1 MSSTQLHQFS
11 PNQFRVIT
19 QTTGWVS
26 MWPHR
31 TRTTSS
37 SAAAERRAARST
49 AFSSALTQRFD
60 PGVEEPKTSSS
71 SRHGTP
77 AAAGMKNADRQPP
90 KRQIKEVTLCTAS
103 RITEL
108 PCCPR

>member
-1 MSSTQLHQFS
+1 M
-11 PNQFRVIT
+11 R
-19 QTTGWVS
+19 
-26 MWPHR
+26 PHR

-37 SAAAERRAARST
+37 SATAERRAARST

-77 AAAGMKNADRQPP
+77 AAAGMKKAERQPP
-90 KRQIKEVTLCTAS
+90 KRQMSEVTGKATSTPRL
-103 RITEL
+103 L
-108 PCCPR
+108 PSHTKALAREYSLGRTHWPKRPETSGKSGP